1 MTKALDN
8 SKGMQGTYSKL
19 ITDMKD
25 VDWLKLYVSSEAD
38 KFEKEFGYHLDQQ
51 EIEDICK
58 IVADLKLPEGLDTFY
73 AMMLLMFEE
82 AHITRLNL
90 DAMLAVCELKG
101 LTLGL
106 DMLVYMYSWI
116 SEGRGYDSEVAF
128 IFKNCIQ
135 YTIPF

>member
-1 MTKALDN
+1 MTKAL
-8 SKGMQGTYSKL
+8 
-19 ITDMKD
+19 DMKD
-25 VDWLKLYVSSEAD
+25 VDWLKLYVNSEVD
-38 KFEKEFGYHLDQQ
+38 KFEKEFGYRPDQQ

-58 IVADLKLPEGLDTFY
+58 IVANLKLLAGVDVFY
-73 AMMLLMFEE
+73 AMMLLIEGKE
-82 AHITRLNL
+82 TQLHL
-90 DAMLAVCELKG
+90 DSMLVSCELKR

-106 DMLVYMYSWI
+106 DVLVYIHSQI